1 MKKPK
6 LYFTRGELDRDKDGQ
21 PPKAKRKAVRRFSG
35 KADDSVMPVREN
47 AASAADG
54 AQPENSAENVTD
66 VRDEGASPVKSKLR
80 EKSAASVNGAAK
92 LRFRK
97 AENAPVEDKPVKA
110 QDFIRRTAGKTAG
123 KTAGNVVTSAVHRKV
138 SEYEDDN
145 VGVEAAHRTEQAAEG
160 TARTVEAVRYG
171 RKVRGHGSYDRL
183 SGSGAREAF
192 HSMKE
197 KRMSLSPGAA
207 SNPISRWKQ
216 KQMIRDGYASARTAA
231 AAGGQV
237 SGTSMAGQ
245 AAASFPASVRNFF
258 LGSDGNSVIRM
269 IAGKMGNGRPVLI
282 ILGICA
288 MVFVLMSGM
297 LSSCSVAL
305 QGGAEGVLSATFTA
319 ADDDIKGADADYR
332 AMEAELRRQ
341 IAQIERDNPGYD
353 EYRYHITEIGHD
365 PYMLAAFLTVL
376 YEDYTRAEVQDTLR
390 ALFEA
395 QYSLSTSHSIETVTE
410 TRTVRVGESLG
421 MVVTSGYCNCSI
433 CCGRYAGG
441 PTASGVMPTA
451 DHTIAVDMY
460 DMFLPFGTRVVMN
473 GTEYVVEDTGP
484 LTRHG
489 VTFDVYY
496 DDHDVA
502 EAHGHQTWE
511 AFLADDNGAQEVQV
525 TQTTRKNVFTV
536 DLHSTSLAA
545 VIDSYGLTPVQK
557 ARYQVLLSTKGNKD
571 YLFADDIYA
580 NAVTGPYADYR
591 VPSEALSDVQ
601 FANMI
606 HEAEKYLG
614 YPYVWGG
621 ESPET
626 SFDCSGFISWVINHC
641 GNGWDIGRLTAEELR
656 QYTIPV
662 SPSEARPGDLIFFQ
676 GTYDTYGA
684 SHVGLYVGDGM
695 MIHCGH
701 PCQYTSI
708 NTEYW
713 QAHFFTYGRMP

>member
-1 MKKPK
+1 
-6 LYFTRGELDRDKDGQ
+6 
-21 PPKAKRKAVRRFSG
+21 
-35 KADDSVMPVREN
+35 
-47 AASAADG
+47 
-54 AQPENSAENVTD
+54 
-66 VRDEGASPVKSKLR
+66 
-80 EKSAASVNGAAK
+80 
-92 LRFRK
+92 
-97 AENAPVEDKPVKA
+97 
-110 QDFIRRTAGKTAG
+110 
-123 KTAGNVVTSAVHRKV
+123 
-138 SEYEDDN
+138 
-145 VGVEAAHRTEQAAEG
+145 
-160 TARTVEAVRYG
+160 
-171 RKVRGHGSYDRL
+171 
-183 SGSGAREAF
+183 
-192 HSMKE
+192 
-197 KRMSLSPGAA
+197 
-207 SNPISRWKQ
+207 
-216 KQMIRDGYASARTAA
+216 
-231 AAGGQV
+231 
-237 SGTSMAGQ
+237 
-245 AAASFPASVRNFF
+245 
-258 LGSDGNSVIRM
+258 
-269 IAGKMGNGRPVLI
+269 
-282 ILGICA
+282 
-288 MVFVLMSGM
+288 
-297 LSSCSVAL
+297 
-305 QGGAEGVLSATFTA
+305 
-319 ADDDIKGADADYR
+319 
-332 AMEAELRRQ
+332 
-341 IAQIERDNPGYD
+341 
-353 EYRYHITEIGHD
+353 
-365 PYMLAAFLTVL
+365 MLAAFLTVL

-395 QYSLSTSHSIETVTE
+395 QYSLSTSHSIETVTD

-421 MVVTSGYCNCSI
+421 MVVTNGYCNCSI

-580 NAVTGPYADYR
+580 NAVIGPYSGYR

-713 QAHFFTYGRMP
+713 QAHFFTFGRMP